1 MSQSLSVNHFRL
13 KLISEKS
20 QFEVADD
27 FLLHQIISSYLNQED
42 PNFRMFFPH
51 WQDELSTFTDTLFIP
66 LNLV

>member
-42 PNFRMFFPH
+42 PQF
-51 WQDELSTFTDTLFIP
+51 
-66 LNLV
+66 